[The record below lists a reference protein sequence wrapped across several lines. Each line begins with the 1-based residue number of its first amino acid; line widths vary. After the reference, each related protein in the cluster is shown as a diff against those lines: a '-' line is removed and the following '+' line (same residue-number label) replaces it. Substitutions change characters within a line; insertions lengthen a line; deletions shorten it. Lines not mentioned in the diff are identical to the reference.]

1 MVMNRKRCK
10 PTGEAAHG
18 LSSSAMASTGPKWVE
33 TISSTTAPGLR
44 GLSTRSS
51 PPLAEKV
58 WSLAEERCPSPN
70 RTVAGSMLAE
80 GAFERRRAGWGV
92 ELIGGNMLWNQPLMG
107 DYEGPCT
114 PRPGRR
120 LAVSPCLVE
129 SSACHGVCNR
139 RTFVLSVS
147 QGS

>member
-1 MVMNRKRCK
+1 MNRNRCK

-18 LSSSAMASTGPKWVE
+18 LSSSANASTGPKWVE

-58 WSLAEERCPSPN
+58 WSRADERCPSPN
-70 RTVAGSMLAE
+70 RMVAGSMLAQ
-80 GAFERRRAGWGV
+80 GAFERLRERWEV
-92 ELIGGNMLWNQPLMG
+92 EFIGGICDGINPSW
-107 DYEGPCT
+107 EIT
-114 PRPGRR
+114 KGRVR
-120 LAVSPCLVE
+120 LDQGGALAVSPCPVE